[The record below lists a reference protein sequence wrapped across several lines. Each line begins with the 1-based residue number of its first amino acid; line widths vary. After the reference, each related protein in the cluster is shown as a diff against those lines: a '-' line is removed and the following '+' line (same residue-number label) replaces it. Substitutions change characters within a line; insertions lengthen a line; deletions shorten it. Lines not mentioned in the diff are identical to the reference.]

1 MGLTLITVPVRRLAA
16 AALMLGAA
24 TQPVLAEPNTV
35 RIGGT
40 GIALAALREVA
51 TSLTAIDPAIQVDV
65 LPSMGTPGGIKA
77 LAEGAI
83 DIAVVARPLKA
94 DEKAKGI
101 AEAVCMT
108 TALIF
113 ASSHKGAT
121 GLTRTQLPA
130 LYADASPKWP
140 DGTPLNVILRSRSGS
155 ENPYLAAAIPAM
167 GPALEAAFK
176 RPGLPVAST
185 DQDNARLAGQISGS
199 LAVMTLVQARGERLD
214 LTTLPF
220 DGVAATAE
228 AIANKTYPF
237 PIRICLAVANES
249 TKATARFMAHLRAP
263 AGKAL
268 IESLGAIVSE

>member
-1 MGLTLITVPVRRLAA
+1 MGLTMMTVPLRRLAA

-24 TQPVLAEPNTV
+24 THPALAEPNTV

-65 LPSMGTPGGIKA
+65 LPSIGTAGGIKA

-83 DIAVVARPLKA
+83 DIALVARPLKA
-94 DEKAKGI
+94 DEKAKGMD
-101 AEAVCMT
+101 EAVCMT

-121 GLTRTQLPA
+121 GLSRAQLPA
-130 LYADASPKWP
+130 LYADAGPKWP

-214 LTTLPF
+214 LTSLPF

-237 PIRICLAVANES
+237 PIRICLAVANQS
-249 TKATARFMAHLRAP
+249 TRATARFIAHLRAP
-263 AGKAL
+263 AGRSL
-268 IESLGAIVSE
+268 MQSLGAIVSE